1 MMTAKQ
7 RRALGIL
14 IALALL
20 GAAAALVLSALK
32 ENVVYFHAPA
42 DIKARRMDVSRPFRL
57 GGLVEKG
64 SLQQIGQDH
73 VRFDVTDFTAT
84 VRVEYRGALP
94 DLFRE
99 GQGVIAEGR
108 LRDDGVFNAEQVLA
122 KHDENYM
129 PPEVAERLKPLHRK
143 NGKTQPLQAP
153 KENP

>member
-1 MMTAKQ
+1 MTAKQ

-32 ENVVYFHAPA
+32 ENVIYFHAPA
-42 DIKARRMDVSRPFRL
+42 DVQAHRMDVSRSFRL

-64 SLQQIGQDH
+64 SLQKIEQDH

-84 VRVEYRGALP
+84 VSVEYRGALP

-108 LRDDGVFNAEQVLA
+108 LRNDGVFVAEKVLA

-129 PPEVAERLKPLHRK
+129 PPEVAERLKPLHQK
-143 NGKTQPLQAP
+143 DGKTQALPVP
-153 KENP
+153 KESP